1 MRRIFAIFLFVFVLF
16 FSALSQNINYRYS
29 FSSDV
34 QFLGF
39 DRPADALFV
48 FDGELKE
55 FLVKG
60 GKLFYARSFNPFG
73 DSSKLLISVSPDR
86 DFIALAQYGGGLI
99 KIYRFS
105 KDLQL
110 VDSLRTEAEI
120 EQFAIA
126 GDYILVGG
134 LYQDTKAIQ
143 LYDLKRKRV
152 LAGDLFDD
160 SQEFKK
166 MIVSHTGQYVAFIMQ
181 DGLTRR
187 YTLNFYHYNNG
198 VFDNQMSLTT
208 SKPVRDIAF
217 VSQQGDKLL
226 AIVGKDL
233 IKFNGQLAQNEV
245 IRMGKINR
253 LSVGQDFSK
262 VYVSSKRFLT
272 VLQVFPA
279 FKLDTVIKVRNSLAA
294 FSGQSNLWAIWGDN
308 FLKIAKLD
316 TSLRVLDSVFLPVKN
331 VQFKA
336 LNNNLLL
343 ARHKK
348 QVFAVGLSDLRL
360 KNKAL
365 VKAKRF
371 FALDS
376 SRVLLVQGNLLKL
389 WDLNGNSFKIL
400 DTVRSLR
407 NLFLLQNAE
416 KLAVAQPNSLK
427 IYRIKDG
434 KVVQIQRFTNVNLK
448 NLAGANLYPTKFV
461 AVTQKGR
468 LITVDFIRHIFK
480 TSQLN
485 LSKTK
490 VLAFNGQQIVARS
503 RDTVKFIQIHKSY
516 NVQTGQLLLKGIK
529 KAYLNNPAN
538 MVVLVR
544 PRLFAADLFIY
555 QLPEFKQIFSQKVK
569 KYLFSNDKK
578 SLIIQHKHKKIS
590 KVLLIDM
597 D

>member
-1 MRRIFAIFLFVFVLF
+1 MKRILGSLLFTFLLV
-16 FSALSQNINYRYS
+16 FSALPQPVNYRYS

-39 DRPADALFV
+39 DKPAQALYF
-48 FDGELKE
+48 FDGGLKQ
-55 FLVKG
+55 FLVKD
-60 GKLFYARSFNPFG
+60 GKLFYARSFNPFS

-86 DFIALAQYGGGLI
+86 DFIAFAQYGGGLI

-110 VDSLRTEAEI
+110 VDSLFTDAEI

-126 GDYILVGG
+126 GSYILVGG

-294 FSGQSNLWAIWGDN
+294 FSGQSNLWAVWGDN
-308 FLKIAKLD
+308 FLKLVRID
-316 TSLRVLDSVFLPVKN
+316 TSLQVLDSVFLPVKN
-331 VQFKA
+331 IKFKA
-336 LNNNLLL
+336 LTDDLLL

-348 QVFAVGLSDLRL
+348 QVFAVGLKDLRL
-360 KNKAL
+360 KNKAFL
-365 VKAKRF
+365 KAKKF

-376 SRVLLVQGNLLKL
+376 GHVLLVQGNLLKL

-407 NLFLLQNAE
+407 NLFLLYNDG
-416 KLAVAQPNSLK
+416 KLAIAQPKSLK
-427 IYRIKDG
+427 IYRVNDSKI
-434 KVVQIQRFTNVNLK
+434 VQIQRFTNVNLK
-448 NLAGANLYPTKFV
+448 NLAGAGLYPTKFV
-461 AVTQKGR
+461 AVTQKGS

-490 VLAFNGQQIVARS
+490 VLAFNGQQIVALS

-544 PRLFAADLFIY
+544 PQLFAAEVFIY
-555 QLPEFKQIFSQKVK
+555 TLPGLKQIFSHKVK

-578 SLIIQHKHKKIS
+578 SLIIQYNDKKIS
-590 KVLLIDM
+590 KVLLIDL